1 MQGHLD
7 SRAIELAAEAK
18 QIARDARDQC
28 QREYDGLIT
37 DLRQHREETH
47 RRFDR
52 QDADRK
58 SMHAENQTKF
68 DRLFRALY
76 ITIGVG
82 MAGSSVLPWFGPALL
97 KFLLPP

>member
-1 MQGHLD
+1 MQSHLD
-7 SRAIELAAEAK
+7 SRAIEMAAEAK

-28 QREYDGLIT
+28 QREYDGLRGE
-37 DLRQHREETH
+37 LSLHRDETN

-52 QDADRK
+52 QDAERK
-58 SMHAENQTKF
+58 IMHTENQTKF

-82 MAGSSVLPWFGPALL
+82 MAVSAALPAVL